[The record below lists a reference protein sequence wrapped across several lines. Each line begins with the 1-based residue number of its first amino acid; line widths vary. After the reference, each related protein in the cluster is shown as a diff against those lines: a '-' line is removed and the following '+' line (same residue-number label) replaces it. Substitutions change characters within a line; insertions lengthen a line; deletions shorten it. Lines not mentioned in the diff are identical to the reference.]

1 MVGWGVYRPTRN
13 WQPTKSR
20 TIHPLKFRHVP
31 PRALKNIT
39 LPTFLAF
46 PKRAKASNFIPLY
59 SVSFLN
65 VYIRIILFYFHFNI
79 SEFWGLII
87 YIYIDEI
94 SPRTDISSCEIFRA
108 KIYLDGELPLQNPV
122 LDSHSPEGISRATR
136 YVYTRPRIYS
146 FGINTS
152 RKTHTLLSRFGRVTV

>member
-39 LPTFLAF
+39 LPAFPAF

-59 SVSFLN
+59 SISFFIFELYYFIFTSTYLN
-65 VYIRIILFYFHFNI
+65 
-79 SEFWGLII
+79 SEDWS

>member
-31 PRALKNIT
+31 LRALKNIT
-39 LPTFLAF
+39 LPTFPAF

-59 SVSFLN
+59 SISFFIFELYYFIFTSTYLN
-65 VYIRIILFYFHFNI
+65 
-79 SEFWGLII
+79 SEDWS